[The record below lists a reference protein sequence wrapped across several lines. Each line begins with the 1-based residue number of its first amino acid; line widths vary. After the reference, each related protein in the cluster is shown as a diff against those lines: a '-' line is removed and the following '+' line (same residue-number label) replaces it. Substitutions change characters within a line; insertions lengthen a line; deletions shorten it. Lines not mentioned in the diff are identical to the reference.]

1 MQVEELVEP
10 AILRLFQEKGIDV
23 KEVHPRVKT
32 KLEKSNDNQEIFDLT
47 ERGLKWL
54 QNNDYS
60 NPVLKWDTVNWGEIP
75 ADFGRK

>member
-1 MQVEELVEP
+1 MNKAEVKPKKLFYSDSET
-10 AILRLFQEKGIDV
+10 AIIWIRNKKV
-23 KEVHPRVKT
+23 RT
-32 KLEKSNDNQEIFDLT
+32 KLEKRNDNEEIFDLT

-54 QNNDYS
+54 QNIDYS